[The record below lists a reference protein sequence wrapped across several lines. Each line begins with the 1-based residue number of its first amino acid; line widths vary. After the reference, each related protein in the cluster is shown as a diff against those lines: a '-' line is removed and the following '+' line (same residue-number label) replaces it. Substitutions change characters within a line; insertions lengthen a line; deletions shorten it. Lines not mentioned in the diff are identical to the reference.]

1 VRRLE
6 VSCFRGAT
14 AFALFFAATSDAAQ
28 PALKLTLAHRLEVR
42 MTEIRFVD
50 LQADQPAS
58 EIRILI
64 SGGRVRQDFGRD
76 DQGFIL
82 YDHPARTVWH
92 VSPHDRRLT
101 GVEAGRL
108 GKVWPDDWKIGK
120 EAMPSEQGT
129 LTQFR
134 VNDTLCLEYKS
145 AALLP
150 REATLLAAYRR
161 ALAANHAKVWMATP
175 DALRQSCALATDVE
189 LAGVEFSQGIPLAVR
204 YWDGR
209 SRVYQGHDKQ
219 PLRAELFELPAGYL
233 GSMIRPGFQEKETRR
248 QPAASQTR

>member
-1 VRRLE
+1 MRQAK
-6 VSCFRGAT
+6 VSGFRGAI
-14 AFALFFAATSDAAQ
+14 ACALLFSASVDAAQ
-28 PALKLTLAHRLEVR
+28 PALKLILARTLEIR
-42 MTEIRFVD
+42 MTEIRFVE
-50 LQADQPAS
+50 LEADQSAS

-64 SGGRVRQDFGRD
+64 SGALLRQDFGRD

-82 YDHPARTVWH
+82 YDHPVRTVWH

-108 GKVWPDDWKIGK
+108 PKIWPDGWKIGK
-120 EAMPSEQGT
+120 EIMPSEQGT

-145 AALLP
+145 ASLLP
-150 REATLLAAYRR
+150 RQAALLAAYRR
-161 ALAANHAKVWMATP
+161 ALAANHAKVWRDTP
-175 DALRQSCALATDVE
+175 EALRQPCSLATDVE

-209 SRVYQGHDKQ
+209 SRVYLGYDKQ
-219 PLRAELFELPAGYL
+219 PLRAELFELPVDYL
-233 GSMIRPGFQEKETRR
+233 RSMIRPGLQENEARR

>member
-1 VRRLE
+1 MSGSWGVI
-6 VSCFRGAT
+6 VC
-14 AFALFFAATSDAAQ
+14 ALLFAAPSDAAQ
-28 PALKLTLAHRLEVR
+28 PALKLTLARTLETR

-50 LQADQPAS
+50 LQVDQPAS

-64 SGGRVRQDFGRD
+64 SGTRLRQDFGRD

-82 YDHPARTVWH
+82 YDHAARTVWH

-101 GVEAGRL
+101 GVEAGNW
-108 GKVWPDDWKIGK
+108 GKIWPEGWNIGK
-120 EAMPSEQGT
+120 EVMPSEQGT

-134 VNDTLCLEYKS
+134 VNNMLCLEYKS
-145 AALLP
+145 ASLLSREAALL
-150 REATLLAAYRR
+150 ASYRR
-161 ALAANHAKVWMATP
+161 ALAANHAKVWRDTP
-175 DALRQSCALATDVE
+175 EALRQPCSLATDVE

-209 SRVYQGHDKQ
+209 SRVYQGYDKQ

-233 GSMIRPGFQEKETRR
+233 RSMIRPGVQEKETRR